1 MGIVEI
7 ILIIAGAVICILG
20 YLMPAR
26 KEDMDETLQLIGEDE
41 VRKVV
46 DKEVE
51 EAKTH
56 ISDIIDETVSYAIEK
71 TERSM
76 ERVTNEKIMAVNE
89 YSDTVLEEINKN
101 HKEVLFLYDML
112 NDKHDN
118 LKETV
123 SEAARTAE
131 EIKQTVKDAEITA
144 RETQESV
151 KAVESGVREAED
163 AVRAVMTAALEA
175 RGHSIVPVPR
185 VPELSSAES
194 GRRTPAAFER
204 NAPETA
210 AAEFERR
217 MPAAFERNV
226 PEAAAAEFERRLP
239 AAFERNASEAAA
251 AEFERRMPAAFERN
265 VSEAVVVESE
275 RRMPAVFE
283 REVSETDIFEPE
295 RNIPKIDI
303 PEFAGDVPNI
313 GIPEFSGEIPD
324 IGMPEFDEDD
334 SDNIGEVQD
343 READYAEALEVAR
356 AVSYAG
362 KPEDTGETAYDENP
376 QMQEEDRFIPIAP
389 PRVEIIHDPDSDYD
403 YVAEPQQEFQR
414 TETLPQP
421 ERMVENSPLNIQFLN
436 TMNGKNNGRNSNERI
451 LELHKAGKSN
461 MAIAKEL
468 GLGIGEVK
476 LVIDL
481 FEGL

>member
-175 RGHSIVPVPR
+175 RGHSMVPVLR

-204 NAPETA
+204 NAP
-210 AAEFERR
+210 
-217 MPAAFERNV
+217 
-226 PEAAAAEFERRLP
+226 
-239 AAFERNASEAAA
+239 EAAA

-295 RNIPKIDI
+295 RNVPKIDI
-303 PEFAGDVPNI
+303 PEFEEDVPNI

-324 IGMPEFDEDD
+324 IGMPEFDGDD

-414 TETLPQP
+414 TETLPQL

-436 TMNGKNNGRNSNERI
+436 AMNGKNNGRNSNERI

>member
-1 MGIVEI
+1 MSIVEI

-20 YLMPAR
+20 YLMPAK

-46 DKEVE
+46 DKEVG

-118 LKETV
+118 LKATV
-123 SEAARTAE
+123 AEASRTAE

-151 KAVESGVREAED
+151 KGIEGAVRDAED

-175 RGHSIVPVPR
+175 RGQNAGPVYAEIAVKESARDSGASNVSIPEFEKY
-185 VPELSSAES
+185 VPEI
-194 GRRTPAAFER
+194 GTPVFER
-204 NAPETA
+204 NARESG
-210 AAEFERR
+210 
-217 MPAAFERNV
+217 MPVFERNIQESGTPV
-226 PEAAAAEFERRLP
+226 FEQNIRESRTP
-239 AAFERNASEAAA
+239 VFERNAQ
-251 AEFERRMPAAFERN
+251 
-265 VSEAVVVESE
+265 ESGT
-275 RRMPAVFE
+275 PVFE
-283 REVSETDIFEPE
+283 RSARESGVPEFEGIVPDIGV
-295 RNIPKIDI
+295 
-303 PEFAGDVPNI
+303 PEFAGEV
-313 GIPEFSGEIPD
+313 PD
-324 IGMPEFDEDD
+324 IGMPEFSGDSMDD
-334 SDNIGEVQD
+334 VVEEPD
-343 READYAEALEVAR
+343 REAAYAEAVEVAR
-356 AVSYAG
+356 AASFTGRREYFQEAVY
-362 KPEDTGETAYDENP
+362 EDQT
-376 QMQEEDRFIPIAP
+376 QIQEEDQFVPIAP
-389 PRVEIIHDPDSDYD
+389 PRVEIIHDPDSEYD
-403 YVAEPQQEFQR
+403 YVAEPQQEPWR
-414 TETLPQP
+414 TQVQTPLQ
-421 ERMVENSPLNIQFLN
+421 ERSVDNRPFNIQFLN
-436 TMNGKNNGRNSNERI
+436 GVNGKNSGRNSNERI